1 MYSFPSDNKLEEN
14 KTELIERK
22 SKLRVF
28 CQGIRFKCYNKN
40 VFFWRHLFLSA
51 GCRHKHCEDGWSKRG
66 FISNIEVTGVATC
79 GCTKK
84 PWSVASW
91 GWGSS
96 MINSMDKTSHLPATE
111 DIRSPWRRN
120 WKSCRRTQRWLF
132 SLSVQHTVA
141 CALCSPFTLLQIWA
155 LFHGTKQSFGLFSI
169 LFQGLS
175 GLCLQTKCGID
186 SLTLRSP
193 GRTWPC
199 PHHEPP
205 LASRRGWPHPKSTG

>member
-79 GCTKK
+79 GSLKSPEALHPGAGDL
-84 PWSVASW
+84 PWSTLWIKHPIYRPQRTSGVRGEGIGSLAEGLSAGCFPCLFSTQW
-91 GWGSS
+91 PVLCVLLLHYYKSGLSS
-96 MINSMDKTSHLPATE
+96 MALNSHSGCFP
-111 DIRSPWRRN
+111 
-120 WKSCRRTQRWLF
+120 F
-132 SLSVQHTVA
+132 
-141 CALCSPFTLLQIWA
+141 CSRVFQVFA
-155 LFHGTKQSFGLFSI
+155 YKQNVGLI
-169 LFQGLS
+169 L
-175 GLCLQTKCGID
+175 
-186 SLTLRSP
+186 
-193 GRTWPC
+193 
-199 PHHEPP
+199 
-205 LASRRGWPHPKSTG
+205 